1 MQTTKLKPQP
11 SMIPI
16 TIETFFEFTFVST
29 YHLVVVP
36 QMPQRAYLII
46 LNRCT
51 IAQWP
56 ATVAGCSPIAAF
68 LSLNNYT
75 RRQRLLRVLL
85 HPFSLYSMPLAPLA
99 YHLIVYPLILVVADA
114 FSSLALNYN
123 YFSWKTFVFHG
134 RLLDC
139 IRNYPLLHCHHLH
152 YYYSPLLDQTLLL
165 TTIGSHPLAH
175 SPSPCLTLV
184 LLLFLYCLLDKH
196 FCSCALLPRLP
207 LSVCAQPP

>member
-1 MQTTKLKPQP
+1 M
-11 SMIPI
+11 
-16 TIETFFEFTFVST
+16 
-29 YHLVVVP
+29 
-36 QMPQRAYLII
+36 
-46 LNRCT
+46 
-51 IAQWP
+51 
-56 ATVAGCSPIAAF
+56 AGCAPIAAF

-75 RRQRLLRVLL
+75 RRRRLLL
-85 HPFSLYSMPLAPLA
+85 HSFSLYSIPPAPLA

-114 FSSLALNYN
+114 LSSLALNYN

-139 IRNYPLLHCHHLH
+139 TRNCPLLHCHLH
-152 YYYSPLLDQTLLL
+152 YYYPLSDQTLLL

-175 SPSPCLTLV
+175 NPSPCLTLV
-184 LLLFLYCLLDKH
+184 LLLFLYWLGKH